1 MILKRLYELVWRPTA
16 GRPWTYE
23 IRDWCDRH
31 VNWALTIA
39 IPVTASFVVGQMVL
53 VQWAGWFALP
63 FMLFADF
70 MAFVAGHLF
79 WDTAGKYIQPKA
91 HF

>member
-1 MILKRLYELVWRPTA
+1 MLKRLYELVWRPTA

-31 VNWALTIA
+31 PIWGLVVAL
-39 IPVTASFVVGQMVL
+39 PVAAGFVAGQVYLVGEFRV
-53 VQWAGWFALP
+53 WALP
-63 FMLFADF
+63 FVVFADF

-79 WDTAGKYIQPKA
+79 WDTAGKYIRPKA